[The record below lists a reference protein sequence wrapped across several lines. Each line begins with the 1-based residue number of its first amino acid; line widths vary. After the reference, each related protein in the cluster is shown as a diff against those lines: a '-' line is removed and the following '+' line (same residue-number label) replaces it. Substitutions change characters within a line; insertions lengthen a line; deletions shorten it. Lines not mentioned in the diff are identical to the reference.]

1 MNDLSRA
8 TDKFKYI
15 LFADDTNLISNTCSF
30 KNNSSQNN
38 IDQISLNINV
48 ELGKISDW
56 MSANKLSLNTSK
68 SKFIIFSYRQKK
80 MGVNKIPTL
89 KINGTPIER
98 KRETNVLGLFINEHM
113 NWNTHIFNIS
123 KTITKTLG
131 VMNRLKHFLPQRI
144 LQILYNSLILSHLN
158 SNITAWGFASHKLCR
173 LQKRALRLITDS
185 RYNAH
190 TQPLFKALC
199 TLTLDDTFKMQCL
212 KFYYKFIQGKLPPFF
227 DTFFIEKTTL
237 HNYQTRRR
245 NDLHFQTTHSS
256 TAQNNIVLG
265 TIFQNYCLRY
275 QLGLQKKSTHIATL
289 VSVCM

>member
-1 MNDLSRA
+1 
-8 TDKFKYI
+8 
-15 LFADDTNLISNTCSF
+15 
-30 KNNSSQNN
+30 
-38 IDQISLNINV
+38 
-48 ELGKISDW
+48 
-56 MSANKLSLNTSK
+56 
-68 SKFIIFSYRQKK
+68 
-80 MGVNKIPTL
+80 MGENKIPTL
-89 KINGTPIER
+89 KINGTHIER
-98 KRETNVLGLFINEHM
+98 KRETNFLGLFINEHM

-131 VMNRLKHFLPQRI
+131 VMNRLKHYLPQRI

-190 TQPLFKALC
+190 THPLFKALG

-212 KFYYKFIQGKLPPFF
+212 KFYYKFIQGHHFLTHFLLKKLPFIITKLAVEMIS
-227 DTFFIEKTTL
+227 TFKPHIHQLLK
-237 HNYQTRRR
+237 N
-245 NDLHFQTTHSS
+245 
-256 TAQNNIVLG
+256 VLG

>member
-1 MNDLSRA
+1 
-8 TDKFKYI
+8 
-15 LFADDTNLISNTCSF
+15 
-30 KNNSSQNN
+30 
-38 IDQISLNINV
+38 
-48 ELGKISDW
+48 
-56 MSANKLSLNTSK
+56 
-68 SKFIIFSYRQKK
+68 
-80 MGVNKIPTL
+80 MGENKIHTL

-98 KRETNVLGLFINEHM
+98 KRETNLLGLFINEHM

-131 VMNRLKHFLPQRI
+131 VMNRLKHYLPQRI
-144 LQILYNSLILSHLN
+144 LQILYNSLIWSHLN

-227 DTFFIEKTTL
+227 DTILLKKLPFIITKLAVEMI
-237 HNYQTRRR
+237 
-245 NDLHFQTTHSS
+245 S
-256 TAQNNIVLG
+256 TFKPHIHQLLKIVLG

-289 VSVCM
+289 VSVCMWRNILLTNTTTRAALYIVIFAQIEYVNLWVVWMNICS